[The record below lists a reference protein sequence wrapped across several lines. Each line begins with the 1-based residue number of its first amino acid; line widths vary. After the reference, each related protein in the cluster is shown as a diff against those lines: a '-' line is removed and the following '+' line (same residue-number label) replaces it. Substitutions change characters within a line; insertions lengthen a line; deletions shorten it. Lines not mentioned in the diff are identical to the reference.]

1 MEGNKVRIFI
11 AEDEPL
17 VLIGFQEMV
26 REAGYEVAGTAVD
39 GKSAVEQVLKIRP
52 DLMLIDVNM
61 PLVDGIT
68 AIETINQTVRVPAI
82 IVTGYR
88 SNVYVERAVAA
99 NVYGYLQK
107 PVDEFELRSGI
118 RIALMQFEKAQ
129 KAEQDKASAE
139 QKLRERKVIER
150 AKGMLMEQF
159 GLTEPQAMKALQRKS
174 ADTNRKLYQVALDM
188 LKLEK

>member
-1 MEGNKVRIFI
+1 MEQNKVRIFI

-17 VLIGFQEMV
+17 VLFGFQEMV
-26 REAGYEVAGTAVD
+26 REAGYEIAGTAMD
-39 GKSAVEQVLKIRP
+39 GKSSVEQILRLRP
-52 DLMLIDVNM
+52 DLILMDINM
-61 PLVDGIT
+61 PLIDGIT
-68 AIETINQTVRVPAI
+68 ALETINQTARIPAI

-88 SNVYVERAVAA
+88 SNTYVERAVAA

-118 RIALMQFEKAQ
+118 RIALTQSEKARQ
-129 KAEQDKASAE
+129 AEQGKEMAE
-139 QKLRERKVIER
+139 RQLRERKVIER

-188 LKLEK
+188 LKLGE